1 MPARRRPLT
10 VILVCV
16 LAVAALV
23 IAGTT
28 GWLIGS
34 SSSGPATVTESSVDA
49 GFARD
54 MSTHHTQAI
63 EMANYARD
71 YTSDPSIKILARDIE
86 TQQYF
91 QLGEMQGWL
100 DVWNLSRSSSEPVM
114 GWMNGHEQL
123 TSDGL
128 MPGMATPA
136 EVNKLET
143 LTGKALDIYVPA
155 TDAAPSPGRPAD
167 GAIRRRTCHPALR
180 PAPRVEDGRGAK
192 PGDHSNGA
200 APARAWRV
208 STPGSSHQPLTKH
221 LSRSPRVHQSP
232 PPTPR
237 RPGSRR
243 GGC

>member
-1 MPARRRPLT
+1 MGPSDITAVADTEAPAEPERTPARRRPLT
-10 VILVCV
+10 VVLVCV

-28 GWLIGS
+28 GWLVGS
-34 SSSGPATVTESSVDA
+34 SSSAPATVTESSVDA

-71 YTSDPSIKILARDIE
+71 YSSDPSIKILARDIE

-143 LTGKALDIYVPA
+143 LTSKALDIYFLQLMLRHHQGGLPMAQYAAAHA
-155 TDAAPSPGRPAD
+155 TQPYVRLLASKMVEAQSREIIQMEQLLRERGASP
-167 GAIRRRTCHPALR
+167 L
-180 PAPRVEDGRGAK
+180 PAP
-192 PGDHSNGA
+192 
-200 APARAWRV
+200 
-208 STPGSSHQPLTKH
+208 
-221 LSRSPRVHQSP
+221 
-232 PPTPR
+232 PTTH
-237 RPGSRR
+237 
-243 GGC
+243 